1 MAKAFRTSVV
11 TANDLVEGTS
21 VFLGAEGWHADI
33 GRAMLAFTP
42 EEAEGLEALAA
53 RFVHDNSVVEPYLV
67 EVGLEDGRPVP
78 QLRRERI
85 RAAHA
90 PTVPVGAAVMPVSEV
105 RRQAAA

>member
-42 EEAEGLEALAA
+42 EEGEGLAALAA
-53 RFVHDNSVVEPYLV
+53 RFVEDNAVVEPYLV
-67 EVGLEDGRPVP
+67 EVALEDGRPVP
-78 QLRRERI
+78 HLRRERI
-85 RAAHA
+85 RASHA
-90 PTVPVGAAVMPVSEV
+90 PTVAVGAAATPSRAAE
-105 RRQAAA
+105 RRAA

>member
-42 EEAEGLEALAA
+42 EEAEGLEALAE
-53 RFVHDNSVVEPYLV
+53 RFVDTNTVVGPYLV

-78 QLRRERI
+78 HLRRERI

-90 PTVPVGAAVMPVSEV
+90 PTIPVGAAVVPLCRDE
-105 RRQAAA
+105 RRAAA